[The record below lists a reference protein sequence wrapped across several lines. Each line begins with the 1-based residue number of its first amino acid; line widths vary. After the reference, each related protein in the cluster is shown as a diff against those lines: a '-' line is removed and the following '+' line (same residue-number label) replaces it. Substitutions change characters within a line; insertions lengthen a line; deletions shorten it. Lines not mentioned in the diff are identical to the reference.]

1 MIDSKRQSA
10 YADLF
15 ADVFYEQFISA
26 YYLNL
31 VDHTYVVY
39 YREDDTKKEYREDG
53 CNGFD
58 VLKKFITEDVHVDD
72 REQLKGLLSPEY
84 IRNRLKKESAFS
96 YVIRG
101 LSTGMERYCR
111 LQISRG
117 RDEDHAAVCFLN
129 VDDEMRK
136 RMKIEEG
143 NRVIRAFA
151 AEYESLY
158 SINLD
163 TEVMIPYVK
172 SNMENVFEESVRD
185 KESYSEALEKYV
197 AKSVIAEDRKRVLD
211 LASIRNIRARLLKQ
225 SSFEVD
231 FKNDKERYYEMK
243 FVRLSGDNL
252 SSIVL
257 GIADRDE
264 ITRSNMMNREFSEIA
279 NALSV
284 EYEIIYYVNLK
295 EESYDVFNKE
305 DSYIKLK
312 LAMSGKDFFHECV
325 RDIKK
330 IVYPQDVEKISSVM
344 NKEFLLTQLAGDK
357 SYSIEYRL
365 VVDGQPQYY
374 RLKALW
380 SKLAADHIIIAVANV
395 NDEVVAREEH
405 KRDMER
411 NFDIINVLAT
421 EYSSVYYIDLET
433 DSLTPY
439 TMNAYT
445 ESKFGKIF
453 SNGIHYSDAF
463 KMYVDSFVYGA
474 DKAMVLDAG
483 SIKNIEAQLNAQKSF
498 ITQYRSFDGG
508 VTRYCE
514 MKFVKVESEEDKPKA
529 VVLGFADKD
538 IEILNRYVDSKI
550 YEDYFGVY
558 FVNLEDNT
566 IRSVRDSSVYARGRD
581 YGGFAPYSAS
591 VLEFSK
597 VVLPEYRDA
606 WVKMSDVEYMRS
618 YLAKDDKREYSYRA
632 LKGEW
637 RRVVMY
643 VIERK
648 NGVPVSFILAFMFI
662 DNETAQKLELDAK
675 VAEQKKALEEQ
686 QVLLEKALVQ
696 TEAAN
701 KAKTVFLS
709 NMSHDIRTPMNAIIG
724 FTRLAL
730 CNLGDSA
737 VVKNYLEKTVVSST
751 HLLSLINDILDM
763 SRIESGKIVLE
774 SVNCS
779 LSEIMH
785 DLNTI
790 ILGEANVKHQ
800 KLCMDSFNIR
810 NENVVCDKLRLHQVL
825 INLLSNAVKFTPV
838 GGNIHVLVRQTA
850 IHDNVGTYEFHVK
863 DDGIGMS
870 PEFLKV
876 LYEPFERE
884 RTSTLSKTQGTGLGM
899 SITKKIVDMMGGTI
913 DVVSAPGK
921 GTEFIVRLDLKIQ
934 EMLVDLA
941 GLQRLQNARAL
952 VVESDYNACSS
963 ATQLLRH
970 LGMRAEWTMY
980 GNEAVL
986 LMHES
991 AKRGEPYSVIIVD
1004 CAMLDMG
1011 AIDVVREI
1019 RRIPVEEK
1027 PIVIM
1032 TCYDWTEIEK
1042 EARNAG
1048 VTDFISKPLFLSEV
1062 RDILARALGV
1072 LPNVDRN
1079 DDEESFDFTGKK
1091 ILLVEDNELN
1101 QEIAQSLLSDMGMVV
1116 DCLDDGSLAVE
1127 KLKTVEPNAYDL
1139 ILMDVQMPIMNGLDA
1154 SRCIRAMDS
1163 EYLKKIPIIAMTAN
1177 AFEEDRKAA
1186 IDAGMNDHI
1195 AKPIDVVK
1203 LKEVLKRFLK
1213 R

>member
-1 MIDSKRQSA
+1 MSDSKRQFA

-39 YREDDTKKEYREDG
+39 YREEDTKKEYREDG

-58 VLKKFITEDVHVDD
+58 VLKKFISEDVHVDD

-163 TEVMIPYVK
+163 TEEMIPYVK

-231 FKNDKERYYEMK
+231 FKNDKDRYYEMK

-264 ITRSNMMNREFSEIA
+264 ITRSNLMNREFSEIA

-295 EESYDVFNKE
+295 DESYDVFNKE

-312 LAMSGKDFFHECV
+312 LVMSGKNFFHVCL

-330 IVYPQDVEKISSVM
+330 IIYPQDVEKLLSVM
-344 NKEFLLTQLAGDK
+344 NKKFLLSQLSGDK

-380 SKLAADHIIIAVANV
+380 SKMADDHIIIAVANV

-581 YGGFAPYSAS
+581 YGGIAPYSAS

-597 VVLPEYRDA
+597 AVLPDFRGIWENFSNVDF
-606 WVKMSDVEYMRS
+606 MRT

-662 DNETAQKLELDAK
+662 DNETAQKMELDAK
-675 VAEQKKALEEQ
+675 IAEQKKALEEQ

-730 CNLGDSA
+730 CNLGDSTL
-737 VVKNYLEKTVVSST
+737 VKNYLEKTVVSST

-774 SVNCS
+774 DVNCS

-790 ILGEANVKHQ
+790 ILGEAAVKHQ
-800 KLCMDSFNIR
+800 KICMDSFNVD

-850 IHDNVGTYEFHVK
+850 THDNVGTYEFHVK

-870 PEFLKV
+870 PEFLNV

-921 GTEFIVRLDLKIQ
+921 GTEFIVHLDLKIQ
-934 EMLVDLA
+934 ETSVDLTN
-941 GLQRLQNARAL
+941 LQKLRNARAL

-963 ATQLLRH
+963 ATQLLWH

-1032 TCYDWTEIEK
+1032 TSYDWSEIEK
-1042 EARNAG
+1042 EARKAG
-1048 VTDFISKPLFLSEV
+1048 VTDFIRKPLFLSEV
-1062 RDILARALGV
+1062 RDSLARAIGV
-1072 LPNVDRN
+1072 LP
-1079 DDEESFDFTGKK
+1079 DEDKKGPEELYDFTGKK
-1091 ILLVEDNELN
+1091 VLLVEDNELN
-1101 QEIAQSLLSDMGMVV
+1101 QEIAQSLLNDMGLVV

-1127 KLKTVEPNAYDL
+1127 KLKTVPPHAYDL
-1139 ILMDVQMPIMNGLDA
+1139 ILMDVQMPIMSGLEA

-1163 EYLKKIPIIAMTAN
+1163 EYLKNVPIVAMTAN

-1186 IDAGMNDHI
+1186 IDAGMNEHI

-1203 LKEVLKRFLK
+1203 LKEVLKKFLK
-1213 R
+1213 

>member
-1 MIDSKRQSA
+1 MSDSKKQSA

-15 ADVFYEQFISA
+15 ADIFYEQFISA

-39 YREDDTKKEYREDG
+39 YREKEIEKKYGNDED
-53 CNGFD
+53 GFD
-58 VLKKFITEDVHVDD
+58 VLKKFISEGVHPDD
-72 REQLKGLLSPEY
+72 RTQLQYIQSPEY
-84 IRNRLKKESAFS
+84 IRDRLKKESSFS

-101 LSTGMERYCR
+101 LSTGSERYCR

-117 RDEDHAAVCFLN
+117 RDEDHAAICFLN

-136 RMKIEEG
+136 RIKIEEG
-143 NRVIRAFA
+143 NRVIQAFA
-151 AEYESLY
+151 SEYESLY
-158 SINLD
+158 TINL
-163 TEVMIPYVK
+163 ESEKMIPYVK
-172 SNMENVFEESVRD
+172 TNTGNIFEETVRNKD
-185 KESYSEALEKYV
+185 LYSKALEKYV
-197 AKSVIAEDRKRVLD
+197 ESSVLAEDRKRVLD
-211 LASIRNIRARLLKQ
+211 LASIRNVRARLSKQ
-225 SSFEVD
+225 NNFEVD
-231 FKNDKERYYEMK
+231 FKNDKGRYYGMK
-243 FVRLSGDNL
+243 FVRLSDERL

-264 ITRSNMMNREFSEIA
+264 ITRSNLMNREFSEIA

-295 EESYDVFNKE
+295 DESYDVFNKE

-312 LAMSGKDFFHECV
+312 LAMSGKDFFHECL
-325 RDIKK
+325 RDIKSIVYTQDIEK
-330 IVYPQDVEKISSVM
+330 IVSVM
-344 NKEFLLTQLAGDK
+344 NKEFLLSQLVGDK

-365 VVDGQPQYY
+365 VVDGKPQYY

-395 NDEVVAREEH
+395 NNEVLARQQRE
-405 KRDMER
+405 RDIER

-421 EYSSVYYIDLET
+421 EYSSVFYIDLET

-445 ESKFGKIF
+445 ESKFGTIF
-453 SNGIHYSDAF
+453 SKGIRYSDAF
-463 KMYVDSFVYGA
+463 KMYVDNFVHGD
-474 DKAMVLDAG
+474 DKKMVLDAG
-483 SIKNIEAQLNAQKSF
+483 SKENIESQLNAQKSF

-514 MKFVKVESEEDKPKA
+514 MKFVKVGSEEDKPKA

-538 IEILNRYVDSKI
+538 IEILNRYVDSKL

-566 IRSVRDSSVYARGRD
+566 IRSVRDSTVYARGRD

-591 VLEFSK
+591 ILEFSK

-618 YLAKDDKREYSYRA
+618 YLAKDDKREYNYRA
-632 LKGEW
+632 IKGEW
-637 RRVVMY
+637 RRVITFV
-643 VIERK
+643 VERK

-662 DNETAQKLELDAK
+662 DNVTAQKMELDAK
-675 VAEQKKALEEQ
+675 IAEQKKALEEQ

-730 CNLGDSA
+730 NNLEKPS

-774 SVNCS
+774 DVNCS

-850 IHDNVGTYEFHVK
+850 THDNVGSYEFHVK

-913 DVVSAPGK
+913 DVTSAPGK
-921 GTEFIVRLDLKIQ
+921 GTEYVVRLDLKIQ
-934 EMLVDLA
+934 ETSVDLTS
-941 GLQRLQNARAL
+941 LQKLQNARAL

-986 LMHES
+986 LMYES
-991 AKRGEPYSVIIVD
+991 VKRGEPYSVIIVD
-1004 CAMLDMG
+1004 CDMLDMG

-1027 PIVIM
+1027 PVIIM
-1032 TCYDWTEIEK
+1032 TSYDWTEIEK
-1042 EARNAG
+1042 EARTAG
-1048 VTDFISKPLFLSEV
+1048 VTDFISKPLFLSEF
-1062 RDILARALGV
+1062 RDTLARGIGV
-1072 LPNVDRN
+1072 LPCIDKN
-1079 DDEESFDFTGKK
+1079 DSEEPLDFTGKK

-1101 QEIAQSLLSDMGMVV
+1101 QEIAQSLLEDMGLVV

-1139 ILMDVQMPIMNGLDA
+1139 ILMDVQMPVMNGLEA
-1154 SRCIRAMDS
+1154 AHCIRAMDS
-1163 EYLKKIPIIAMTAN
+1163 EYLKNVPIIAMTAN
-1177 AFEEDRKAA
+1177 AFDEDRKAA

-1195 AKPIDVVK
+1195 AKPIDVAK
-1203 LKEVLKRFLK
+1203 LKKVLKRFLK
-1213 R
+1213 P

>member
-31 VDHTYVVY
+31 VDQTYVVY

-72 REQLKGLLSPEY
+72 RAQLRGLLSPEY
-84 IRNRLKKESAFS
+84 IRNRLKNESTFS

-101 LSTGMERYCR
+101 LSTGTERYCR
-111 LQISRG
+111 LQVSRG
-117 RDEDHAAVCFLN
+117 RDEDHAAFCFLN
-129 VDDEMRK
+129 IDDEMRK
-136 RMKIEEG
+136 RIKIEEG
-143 NRVIRAFA
+143 NRVIQAFA

-172 SNMENVFEESVRD
+172 SNIENVFEESVRD
-185 KESYSEALEKYV
+185 KDSYSEALEKYV
-197 AKSVIAEDRKRVLD
+197 GRSVIPEDRKRVLD
-211 LASIRNIRARLLKQ
+211 LASIRNIRARLSKQ

-231 FKNDKERYYEMK
+231 FKNDKDRYYEMK

-295 EESYDVFNKE
+295 DESYDVFNKE

-312 LAMSGKDFFHECV
+312 LAMSGKDFFYECV

-330 IVYPQDVEKISSVM
+330 IIYPQDVEKISSVM
-344 NKEFLLTQLAGDK
+344 NKEFLLSQLAGDR

-395 NDEVVAREEH
+395 NNEVLARQQRE
-405 KRDMER
+405 RDIER
-411 NFDIINVLAT
+411 NFDIIKVLAT
-421 EYSSVYYIDLET
+421 EYSSVFYIDLET
-433 DSLTPY
+433 DNLTPY

-445 ESKFGKIF
+445 ESKFGTIF
-453 SNGIHYSDAF
+453 SKGIRFSDAF
-463 KMYVDSFVYGA
+463 KMYVDNFVHDD
-474 DKAMVLDAG
+474 DKKMVLDAG
-483 SIKNIEAQLNAQKSF
+483 SKENIETQLNTQKSF

-538 IEILNRYVDSKI
+538 IEILNRYVDSKL

-558 FVNLEDNT
+558 YVNLEDNT
-566 IRSVRDSSVYARGRD
+566 IRSVRESTIYARGRD

-606 WVKMSDVEYMRS
+606 WVKMSDIDYMRS
-618 YLAKDDKREYSYRA
+618 YLAKDDKREYNYRA
-632 LKGEW
+632 IKGEW
-637 RRVVMY
+637 RRVITFVM
-643 VIERK
+643 ERK

-662 DNETAQKLELDAK
+662 DNVTAQKLELDAK

-730 CNLGDSA
+730 NNLAEPSI
-737 VVKNYLEKTVVSST
+737 VKNYLEKTVVSST
-751 HLLSLINDILDM
+751 HLLLLINDILDM

-774 SVNCS
+774 DVNCS

-800 KLCMDSFNIR
+800 RLCMDCFNIS
-810 NENVVCDKLRLHQVL
+810 NENVICDKLRLHQVL

-850 IHDNVGTYEFHVK
+850 THDNIGSYEFHVK

-913 DVVSAPGK
+913 DVTSAPGK
-921 GTEFIVRLDLKIQ
+921 GTEYVVHLDLKIQ
-934 EMLVDLA
+934 ETSVDLTSV
-941 GLQRLQNARAL
+941 QKLQNARAL

-963 ATQLLRH
+963 AMQLLRR
-970 LGMRAEWTMY
+970 LGMRSEWTMY
-980 GNEAVL
+980 GNEAIF
-986 LMHES
+986 LMQDS
-991 AKRGEPYSVIIVD
+991 AKRGEPYSVIVVD
-1004 CAMLDMG
+1004 CALFDMD
-1011 AIDVVREI
+1011 AIDVVRQI
-1019 RRIPVEEK
+1019 RQIPVDEN
-1027 PIVIM
+1027 PVIIM
-1032 TCYDWTEIEK
+1032 TAYDWTDIEK
-1042 EARNAG
+1042 EARKAG

-1062 RDILARALGV
+1062 RDTLARDIGV
-1072 LPNVDRN
+1072 LPCVDKN
-1079 DDEESFDFTGKK
+1079 DSEELLDFTGKK

-1101 QEIAQSLLSDMGMVV
+1101 QEIAQSLLGDMGLIV
-1116 DCLDDGSLAVE
+1116 DCLEDGALAVE

-1139 ILMDVQMPIMNGLDA
+1139 ILMDVQMPVMNGLEA
-1154 SRCIRAMDS
+1154 SRCIRAEDS
-1163 EYLKKIPIIAMTAN
+1163 EYLKKVPIIAMTAN
-1177 AFEEDRKAA
+1177 AFDEDRKAA

-1203 LKEVLKRFLK
+1203 LKDVLKRFLK
-1213 R
+1213 